1 MQRHTDQE
9 TQEERLINIEMKISH
24 QDLILEELNQ
34 VIYQQ
39 QQTID
44 GLTKKLKLLE
54 EQFRADPNIGPAGE
68 KPPHY

>member
-1 MQRHTDQE
+1 MQQNIDQE
-9 TQEERLINIEMKISH
+9 TNERLVNIEVKISH
-24 QDLILEELNQ
+24 QDLIIEELNQ

-44 GLTKKLKLLE
+44 GLSKKLKLIE

>member
-1 MQRHTDQE
+1 MQKNIDQE
-9 TQEERLINIEMKISH
+9 TNERLVNIEMKISH
-24 QDLILEELNQ
+24 QDLIIEELNQ

-44 GLTKKLKLLE
+44 GLSKKLKLIE

>member
-1 MQRHTDQE
+1 MQQNIDPE
-9 TQEERLINIEMKISH
+9 TQERLVNIEMKISH
-24 QDLILEELNQ
+24 QDLIIEDLNQ

-44 GLTKKLKLLE
+44 VLSKKLKLLE
-54 EQFRADPNIGPAGE
+54 DQFRADPNIGPAGE

>member
-1 MQRHTDQE
+1 MQQNIDPEIQ
-9 TQEERLINIEMKISH
+9 ERLVNIEMKISH
-24 QDLILEELNQ
+24 QDLIVEELNQ

-44 GLTKKLKLLE
+44 ILSKKLKLLE
-54 EQFRADPNIGPAGE
+54 DQFRADPNIGPAGE

>member
-1 MQRHTDQE
+1 MQNNVEIE
-9 TQEERLINIEMKISH
+9 TQSRLVNIEMKISH
-24 QDLILEELNQ
+24 QDLIIEELNQ

-44 GLTKKLKLLE
+44 GLSKKLKLIE

>member
-1 MQRHTDQE
+1 MQNTIETE
-9 TQEERLINIEMKISH
+9 TQDRLVNIEMKISH
-24 QDLILEELNQ
+24 QDLIIEELNQ

-44 GLTKKLKLLE
+44 GLSKKLKLIE

>member
-1 MQRHTDQE
+1 MQNTIETE
-9 TQEERLINIEMKISH
+9 TQDRLINIEMKISH
-24 QDLILEELNQ
+24 QDLIIEELNQ

-44 GLTKKLKLLE
+44 GLSKKLKLIE

>member
-1 MQRHTDQE
+1 MQNNVE
-9 TQEERLINIEMKISH
+9 TETLDRLVNIEMKISH
-24 QDLILEELNQ
+24 QDLIIEELNQ

-44 GLTKKLKLLE
+44 GLSKKLKLIE

>member
-1 MQRHTDQE
+1 MQQNIDPEIQ
-9 TQEERLINIEMKISH
+9 ERLVNIEMKISH
-24 QDLILEELNQ
+24 QDLIIEDLNQ

-44 GLTKKLKLLE
+44 VLSKKLKLLE
-54 EQFRADPNIGPAGE
+54 DQFRADPNIGPAGE

>member
-1 MQRHTDQE
+1 MQQNIDPE
-9 TQEERLINIEMKISH
+9 TQERLVNIEMKISH
-24 QDLILEELNQ
+24 QDLIIEELNQ

-44 GLTKKLKLLE
+44 VLSKKLKLLE
-54 EQFRADPNIGPAGE
+54 DQFRADPNIGPAGE

>member
-1 MQRHTDQE
+1 MQNNIETE
-9 TQEERLINIEMKISH
+9 TQDRLVNIEMKISH
-24 QDLILEELNQ
+24 QDLILEDLNQ